1 MAASPLEQI
10 NIVDFDANE
19 YVTSQRIIYSAIT
32 ERMNIGFVRGDGTFA
47 TGLSGV
53 GNYRFYFPFGSN
65 TGWYGNAGEPFIP
78 FSVSE
83 NETMIN
89 RGVRNYISKQS
100 ILDDV
105 GTNVSQLQKFT
116 WVVGSA
122 HSVWTYLGVTDEV
135 PEFTIPCQ
143 EFLEIMYRFITECL
157 TYVATSNIN
166 DLTRNLDIRIQGIF
180 DDVSGT
186 VSTKNKYTYAQG
198 DSAIESDI
206 LDPVA
211 FGVDELYST
220 SSYTNFPLTN
230 SAENRMCY
238 INILPKVPNAGLY
251 DDFQVE
257 AKFMQMTRIFDYS
270 DIKSAIGIDGLPL
283 STKYYVNY
291 SNGHNQIDG
300 VTYDE
305 LLEETISHDVTGDIV
320 ENLLGIPSATAN
332 DKLTSNPMI
341 PALPATIGDFASY
354 DFTPTVYLQKN
365 TSGIVSLFSNANVF
379 HDWDGEGGFE
389 YYTP

>member
-1 MAASPLEQI
+1 MAVSPLEQI
-10 NIVDFDANE
+10 NMTDLDANE

-47 TGLSGV
+47 TGISGV

-65 TGWYGNAGEPFIP
+65 VGWYGNSGEPFIP
-78 FSVSE
+78 FSASE
-83 NETMIN
+83 NSTMIN
-89 RGVRNYISKQS
+89 RGVRNYVSKQS
-100 ILDDV
+100 MIDDL
-105 GTNVSQLQKFT
+105 GTTNTQLQKFT

-122 HSVWTYLGVTDEV
+122 HSVWLYLGVTDEV
-135 PEFTIPCQ
+135 PEFTIPCTTT
-143 EFLEIMYRFITECL
+143 LEIMYRFITECL

-166 DLTRNLDIRIQGIF
+166 DLTRNLDIRIVGILY
-180 DDVSGT
+180 DVAGT

-198 DSAIESDI
+198 DNAIETDI
-206 LDPVA
+206 LDPSS

-220 SSYTNFPLTN
+220 SAYTNFPLTN
-230 SAENRMCY
+230 SAENTMCY
-238 INILPKVPNAGLY
+238 INILPKVPSGGLY

-270 DIKSAIGIDGLPL
+270 DIKNAIGIDGLPL
-283 STKYYVNY
+283 SAKYFVKYIN
-291 SNGHNQIDG
+291 NHNQIEG

-332 DKLTSNPMI
+332 DKATGNPMI
-341 PALPATIGDFASY
+341 PALPAAIGSFASY
-354 DFTPTVYLQKN
+354 DFSPAVYLEKN
-365 TSGIVSLFSNANVF
+365 TSGIVSLFSNVNVF